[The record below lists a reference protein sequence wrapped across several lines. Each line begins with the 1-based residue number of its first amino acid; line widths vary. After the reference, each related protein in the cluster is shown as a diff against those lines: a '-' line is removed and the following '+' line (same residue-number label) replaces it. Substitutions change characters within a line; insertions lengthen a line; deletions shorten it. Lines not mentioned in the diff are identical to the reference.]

1 MLNQLVD
8 HTVTAADMKDWQ
20 RSHVSSVLHVR
31 IFPGSP
37 RYLKAEKMKIFH
49 RAVKSIW
56 PVLQT
61 PS

>member
-20 RSHVSSVLHVR
+20 RSHVNSVLHVR

-49 RAVKSIW
+49 RAFKSI
-56 PVLQT
+56 
-61 PS
+61 